1 MLTVSSTRVKSDT
14 KWINDT
20 WDGSHEMME
29 GMLTSTHEAPDKQS
43 YMVFD
48 GTKSQRHRIHQRLQ
62 SKFRHISYPVKGTEE
77 SQSLEKIAET
87 PRMMIIS
94 VKDLQSTNIQG
105 DIVLTDMKGIEI
117 VSQSPVRVVDV
128 DITIKTSEPPTKR
141 RKNTETDTRET
152 EPYYY
157 KTITGENVWKPVDKK
172 ITTNNPQGDI
182 VYKKVRHGND
192 STCVCS

>member
-1 MLTVSSTRVKSDT
+1 MLTVSSTRVKNDT
-14 KWINDT
+14 EWINNT

-48 GTKSQRHRIHQRLQ
+48 GTKPQRHRIHQRLQ

-77 SQSLEKIAET
+77 CQSLEKIAET

-117 VSQSPVRVVDV
+117 VSQSPVRLVDV
-128 DITIKTSEPPTKR
+128 DVEIKTSEPPTKR
-141 RKNTETDTRET
+141 RKTPRQIRERLNPT
-152 EPYYY
+152 
-157 KTITGENVWKPVDKK
+157 TTKP
-172 ITTNNPQGDI
+172 
-182 VYKKVRHGND
+182 
-192 STCVCS
+192 

>member
-20 WDGSHEMME
+20 WDGSQQMME
-29 GMLTSTHEAPDKQS
+29 KMLTSTHEAPDKQS

-48 GTKSQRHRIHQRLQ
+48 GTKPQRHRIHQRLQ
-62 SKFRHISYPVKGTEE
+62 SKFRHISYPVTVTEE
-77 SQSLEKIAET
+77 CQSLEKIAET

-117 VSQSPVRVVDV
+117 ISQPPVRVVDV

-157 KTITGENVWKPVDKK
+157 KTITGENVWKPVDK
-172 ITTNNPQGDI
+172 ITTNNHESDI
-182 VYKKVRHGND
+182 VYKKVRPVKD
-192 STCVCS
+192 STCACS

>member
-14 KWINDT
+14 EWINNT

-117 VSQSPVRVVDV
+117 ISQPPPVRVVDV
-128 DITIKTSEPPTKR
+128 DVTIKTSEPPTKR
-141 RKNTETDTRET
+141 RKN
-152 EPYYY
+152 
-157 KTITGENVWKPVDKK
+157 N
-172 ITTNNPQGDI
+172 
-182 VYKKVRHGND
+182 
-192 STCVCS
+192 S